1 MSRQPGGVVLSRDLT
16 PALRALVARQAGA
29 VSRRQLIV
37 GGLGRH
43 TVERLT
49 SRWRPFGPGV
59 YFVTHAHVALEPT
72 WESRLWAGLLL
83 GEGGSAL
90 PPEAGLPCVG
100 GLAAAVQ
107 HRLVARAGEGGPVDR
122 RAFCDSDDID
132 VYVPPARRVSPVA
145 GYRFVRSVEPSR
157 AAGAQG
163 ELTITGVDDTVL
175 DLADLGGPADAV
187 DWVDRACQRRLTTPQ
202 RLMEALE
209 ARSRARHRARLRALL
224 GDQVEGLTSQLE
236 RIYRDQVER
245 PHGLPRARR
254 QARDGQQSLDCDY
267 DWLVV
272 ELDGRLGHVEAGRWR
287 DRRRDNRHTVRGR
300 PSLRY
305 GWQECT
311 LTPCEV
317 AWEVGGM
324 LRALGW
330 PGRPTPCADCP
341 PDAAAA

>member
-1 MSRQPGGVVLSRDLT
+1 MYLSRDLT
-16 PALRALVARQAGA
+16 PELRALADRQAG
-29 VSRRQLIV
+29 VLSRRQLVV

-43 TVERLT
+43 TIDRLV
-49 SRWRPFGPGV
+49 SRWLRFGPGV
-59 YFVTHAHVALEPT
+59 CLVTHSHVALEPA

-83 GEGGSAL
+83 GEGGSRQ
-90 PPEAGLPCVG
+90 PTVPGLPCVG

-107 HRLVARAGEGGPVDR
+107 HRLVARAGEGVLDDR
-122 RAFCDSDDID
+122 RAFGDSDDID
-132 VYVPPARRVSPVA
+132 IYVPPGRRVTPVV

-157 AAGAQG
+157 AAGAER

-175 DLADLGGPADAV
+175 DLVDLGAPADAV

-202 RLMEALE
+202 NLLRALE
-209 ARSRARHRARLRALL
+209 ARSRARRRARLRALL
-224 GDQVEGLTSQLE
+224 QDQVEGLTSQLE
-236 RIYRDQVER
+236 RTYRDRVER

-254 QARDGQQSLDCDY
+254 QVRDGQQLLDCDY

-317 AWEVGGM
+317 ACEVGRM

-330 PGRPTPCADCP
+330 AGHPTPCADCP
-341 PDAAAA
+341 PEAAAA